1 MHPHTHTSKQ
11 SKNQSILYLL
21 KRPNNQ
27 DPIPLIDS
35 WAKQI
40 SLEARRAQRA
50 TSLLVLGDNESSIW
64 LNKTTHLFKKMW
76 VSQILS
82 CAHQAFLK
90 CKRCLLISNSTRQH
104 FDLPRNPE
112 NMHTD
117 VLFCVSSNKGR
128 AMARSIRN
136 IIPMLIMVV
145 RNLDFENDLPNH
157 C

>member
-11 SKNQSILYLL
+11 SKNQSILYLR

-27 DPIPLIDS
+27 DPISLIDS

-40 SLEARRAQRA
+40 SLEARQAQRA
-50 TSLLVLGDNESSIW
+50 TSLQVLGDNESSIW

-90 CKRCLLISNSTRQH
+90 CKRCLLRSNSTRQH

-112 NMHTD
+112 NMLSD
-117 VLFCVSSNKGR
+117 VFVCVASNKGR